1 MNVLQVV
8 PELNAGGVEGTT
20 LEIAQALTAKGHGA
34 HVISAG
40 GRMEADLI
48 ALGGVLHKA
57 DIGSKNIFTVFLRI
71 RLSLIHISEP
81 TRPY

>member
-20 LEIAQALTAKGHGA
+20 LEIAQALAEKGHGA

-40 GRMEADLI
+40 GRMEAELI
-48 ALGGVLHKA
+48 DLGGVLHKT
-57 DIGSKNIFTVFLRI
+57 NI
-71 RLSLIHISEP
+71 
-81 TRPY
+81 